1 MYRGI
6 IQLHTVSR
14 VVILQ
19 NITKSSIVIGTC
31 TMVFLG
37 VTY

>member
-1 MYRGI
+1 M
-6 IQLHTVSR
+6 
-14 VVILQ
+14 VILQ